1 MVVKSFGMMYSEN
14 QLSRVEIELRAAEM
28 SGVYSRVQRV
38 VTGATEAG
46 QLIRGT
52 SSYGIIRNRMKE
64 CKRV

>member
-1 MVVKSFGMMYSEN
+1 M
-14 QLSRVEIELRAAEM
+14 SRVEIELRAAEM

>member
-1 MVVKSFGMMYSEN
+1 M
-14 QLSRVEIELRAAEM
+14 SRVEIELRAAEM

-38 VTGATEAG
+38 VTGVTEAG